1 MYQRRLIIKVEMG
14 KQMSATTVI
23 LYYKNQFNTELLL
36 AKTHFLSKLVISNI
50 KKLLFMGGRNT
61 LQWDFT
67 INANCAVRLEIYL
80 RCLMAH

>member
-50 KKLLFMGGRNT
+50 KKLLFMGGGEHT
-61 LQWDFT
+61 TVGLYYKCKLCCK
-67 INANCAVRLEIYL
+67 A
-80 RCLMAH
+80 